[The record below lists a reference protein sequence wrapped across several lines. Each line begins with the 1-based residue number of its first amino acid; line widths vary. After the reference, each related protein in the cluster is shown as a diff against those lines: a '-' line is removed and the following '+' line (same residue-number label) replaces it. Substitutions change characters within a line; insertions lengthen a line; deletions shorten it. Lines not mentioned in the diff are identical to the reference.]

1 MGTTDVTDDVSPVTR
16 FKCASLQ
23 LVGFA
28 ARLLELEVRVD
39 LLRLFDDTL

>member
-23 LVGFA
+23 LVGFVG
-28 ARLLELEVRVD
+28 LLELEVRVD